1 MASNRKLSWSTAKEV
16 RRSLAAINNMLLN
29 DKIEADKARAIV
41 YTANTILSSIRQ
53 DETDR
58 EIAEMKEIIRELE
71 EKENAK

>member
-1 MASNRKLSWSTAKEV
+1 MANRKLSWSTAKEV

-29 DKIEADKARAIV
+29 DKIEPDKARAIV

-58 EIAEMKEIIRELE
+58 EIAEMKEIIKELE
-71 EKENAK
+71 EQNAK

>member
-1 MASNRKLSWSTAKEV
+1 MATNRKLSWSNAKEV

-58 EIAEMKEIIRELE
+58 EIAELKEIIKELE